1 MKSFKIKK
9 RENRIIPY
17 IAGDPVSSFKKP
29 VFPFRFLS
37 KINCPN
43 LNRLQNFTFEEAHQQ
58 QEPQVQQEQQ
68 QEQQE
73 RLVQQP
79 QGDLLLLPSVE
90 PLVSQEN
97 FSLSLDSQDSAC

>member
-1 MKSFKIKK
+1 
-9 RENRIIPY
+9 
-17 IAGDPVSSFKKP
+17 
-29 VFPFRFLS
+29 
-37 KINCPN
+37 
-43 LNRLQNFTFEEAHQQ
+43 
-58 QEPQVQQEQQ
+58 VQQEQQ